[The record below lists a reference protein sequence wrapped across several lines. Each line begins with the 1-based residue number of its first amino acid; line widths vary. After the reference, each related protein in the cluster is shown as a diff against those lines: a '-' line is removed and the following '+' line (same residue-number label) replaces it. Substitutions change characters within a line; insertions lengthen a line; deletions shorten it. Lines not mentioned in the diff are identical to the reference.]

1 MLRKARRYINIVVGT
16 CIIILL
22 GFMLYLSRPTSVPVN
37 QELSSTQFIVNFISS
52 DSKRAVTEDY
62 HIIGKGIV
70 INFEKAVPL
79 PTKRDS
85 LFVSTAGTES
95 AKTSVMNESYNLNSG
110 TPRNLISKI
119 YDHLKQVES
128 RPLWS
133 SGETWSNDTFCYDFL
148 LHTFDVAVPVC
159 GGEFKPTDS
168 IKCFG
173 SRYDPVDM
181 GTCVFE
187 NVAINPYHLSATKS
201 LKRVNTSFEVND
213 TIVLLNDQNT
223 SCPSP
228 SADLFK
234 KRNGDYQT
242 KLIQHVVD
250 NEQKSS
256 SICKHWIDK
265 VTFFFTA
272 VKFHIYFRFLNY
284 YNLHK
289 SLWDHNVTS
298 GDFLVLRISDNKNTR
313 FPMET
318 DRALFPE
325 VISLQDL
332 PNDTVCFKKV
342 VTVPSCFSSVLFRC
356 KMNPMIKPDCFSC
369 NGTTLSGTPF
379 ETFRQRVLQG
389 CSVNDDKVNMQAQ
402 FGIVSRTPY
411 LRFPKDKPKKFKRV
425 LTNENDVVERLRA
438 AYPTANVSVLHPE
451 QYDVC
456 DQVRYAHKE
465 DVLLGVHGAGMVH
478 VWWLKSDALAL
489 ELEPKNQTGNPTF
502 RMLSI
507 LTGRRYKRVN
517 VNGTEAQV
525 SVDVNR
531 VLNKI
536 KANTCF
542 SP

>member
-1 MLRKARRYINIVVGT
+1 MPAKKLVTKNTEKELATKSERGVVP
-16 CIIILL
+16 
-22 GFMLYLSRPTSVPVN
+22 PTERVIAQTEPTAM
-37 QELSSTQFIVNFISS
+37 SSTKQPHNNV
-52 DSKRAVTEDY
+52 ATVVTPE
-62 HIIGKGIV
+62 
-70 INFEKAVPL
+70 
-79 PTKRDS
+79 
-85 LFVSTAGTES
+85 
-95 AKTSVMNESYNLNSG
+95 
-110 TPRNLISKI
+110 ISKI
-119 YDHLKQVES
+119 YERLKQVES
-128 RPLWS
+128 RPLRNN
-133 SGETWSNDTFCYDFL
+133 GKTWTKDTFCSDFL
-148 LHTFDVAVPVC
+148 LNTFDESVPVC
-159 GGEFKPTDS
+159 GGETKPTDS

-173 SRYDPVDM
+173 SRYDPFSM

-187 NVAINPYHLSATKS
+187 NVAINPFNLSVTKP
-201 LKRVNTSFEVND
+201 LQCENTLASFKLND
-213 TIVLLNDQNT
+213 TVVLLNDQNT

-234 KRNGDYQT
+234 KKNGDYQT

-250 NEQKSS
+250 NEQKPS

-272 VKFHIYFRFLNY
+272 GKFHIYFRFLDY

-298 GDFLVLRISDNKNTR
+298 GDFLVVRISDDKSTR

-342 VTVPSCFSSVLFRC
+342 VTVPCSFESVLFRC
-356 KMNPMIKPDCFSC
+356 KMNQKVRNNCFSC
-369 NGTTLSGTPF
+369 DGSDLPGTPF
-379 ETFRQRVLQG
+379 ETFRQRVLKG
-389 CSVNDDKVNMQAQ
+389 CSTDENKLDVKARPQ

-411 LRFPKDKPKKFKRV
+411 FRYPKDKLTNFQRV
-425 LTNENDVVERLRA
+425 LTNENDLVETLRA

-451 QYDVC
+451 LYDVC

-478 VWWLKSDALAL
+478 VWWLKSGALAL
-489 ELEPKNQTGNPTF
+489 ELEPTFQTGNPTF
-502 RMLSI
+502 RMLSM
-507 LTGRRYKRVN
+507 LTGRRYTKIA
-517 VNGTEAQV
+517 VNGTNAKV
-525 SVDVNR
+525 SVDVNS

-536 KANTCF
+536 KTKF
-542 SP
+542 YSTKLTLL